1 MVVLLTMGL
10 GVLAI
15 GLMTLVYGAPIKD
28 FSFGNTL
35 IIAGAV
41 TSCTGIL
48 VLGLAMVAREVRRL
62 SRELADVAVS
72 RSVTPDAGFVRPVPD
87 LPRSRPQEPAFI
99 PPQRAENLDEPAN
112 PPPVSAEEFS
122 RPEPK
127 TAPENHAPEEVRRA
141 PDFDAQPP
149 VPPNKPKRNLLFVSS
164 TRRDREKD
172 REKERLASAADTNE
186 AAPIREPARGEAY
199 SQLQPPVMPSMSEP
213 RFEAT
218 PMTAERSRAEPAAG
232 LSRANAREVAPPT
245 VVKSGMVDGMSYSLF
260 SDGSIEAQL
269 AEGMMRFSSIDDLRR
284 HLGRQ

>member
-15 GLMTLVYGAPIKD
+15 GLLTLVYGAPIKD

-41 TSCTGIL
+41 TSCTGVL

-62 SRELADVAVS
+62 SRELADVALT
-72 RSVTPDAGFVRPVPD
+72 RSAAPDTGLARPMPD
-87 LPRSRPQEPAFI
+87 LPRARPQEPAFI
-99 PPQRAENLDEPAN
+99 PPQRANLDEPAN
-112 PPPVSAEEFS
+112 PPPVSANEFH
-122 RPEPK
+122 RPAPE
-127 TAPENHAPEEVRRA
+127 AVPENHVSAEVRRA

-149 VPPNKPKRNLLFVSS
+149 VPPNTPKRNLLFVSS
-164 TRRDREKD
+164 TRRDREKE
-172 REKERLASAADTNE
+172 REKLASATGTNE
-186 AAPIREPARGEAY
+186 AAPAREPAGGEAY
-199 SQLQPPVMPSMSEP
+199 SQLQPPVAPSMSEP

-218 PMTAERSRAEPAAG
+218 PSPAERSRAEPVVG
-232 LSRANAREVAPPT
+232 PSRANAREVVAPT

-269 AEGMMRFSSIDDLRR
+269 AEGMMRFSSIDELRR